1 MADPTADNSPD
12 VKENGSAE
20 VESKGGE
27 AEDWDRPG
35 EGTKYNS
42 LGRANSKTLTE
53 LMSPHALKGKD
64 LVLSEEE
71 EQRLAAELGNWVC
84 LIDLSTTSSYAQH
97 DIDQRRCESVRNR
110 R

>member
-1 MADPTADNSPD
+1 MADPTADNAPD

-71 EQRLAAELGNWVC
+71 EQRLAAELGNW
-84 LIDLSTTSSYAQH
+84 INADA
-97 DIDQRRCESVRNR
+97 NP
-110 R
+110 